1 MQSNLQVTQIIQVFR
16 HYYKMV
22 LSIYFEPFSQPSRS
36 VVLFAKC
43 AGIQHEPMLTSIVKG
58 DHRKEEFLKN
68 NPSGKLPF
76 IDDNGFKLFEC
87 SAILRYLCAARK
99 VEDHWYPTDIVARA
113 KIDEYL
119 SWHHANIRLG
129 GGKQV
134 RLLIFNPFLTGNPPD
149 YEFMKHYREIYDN
162 AIKIFENHFIADTK
176 FISSDEISI
185 ADIMALTEFTHLQVM
200 GEHMP
205 PVSTK
210 VQEWLNRCQGVTEPY
225 FSDVHKVLFTLRD
238 KVVNKK
244 PLTFDIY

>member
-1 MQSNLQVTQIIQVFR
+1 M
-16 HYYKMV
+16 
-22 LSIYFEPFSQPSRS
+22 
-36 VVLFAKC
+36 C
-43 AGIQHEPMLTSIVKG
+43 
-58 DHRKEEFLKN
+58 
-68 NPSGKLPF
+68 
-76 IDDNGFKLFEC
+76 
-87 SAILRYLCAARK
+87 RK

-129 GGKQV
+129 CARQAY
-134 RLLIFNPFLTGNPPD
+134 LLIFNPMLTGNPLD

-162 AIKIFENHFIADTK
+162 AIKIFENHFLAATK
-176 FISSDEISI
+176 FISSEEISI

-225 FSDVHKVLFTLRD
+225 FSDVHKVN
-238 KVVNKK
+238 NKNGIEIV
-244 PLTFDIY
+244 L